1 MNLIPT
7 PSFSLYANVDE
18 IRKVAA
24 ALVENFQK
32 ELDEINSKLSVV
44 LDFQSPFLIQK
55 VLNDDPAFIK
65 NPRSVEGRLDN
76 AKIDFENNLKKYYW
90 QHLCSFTTEY
100 FYPKFVSQFGPK
112 YFYTQNHNWGQTY
125 LPFTLENVEAFL
137 DKFLLKPY
145 TQEAIEEIIRL
156 AKPLTEI
163 GTEITV
169 APFSVESRVLN
180 SYVTG
185 EHFAFVLC
193 QLKYSDNEDWLET
206 ARKLKFALED
216 FTKTN
221 EDLRLA
227 RSEHRMEN
235 HKIGAV
241 MHYSF
246 IEFLALPKLDTASI
260 IANAPPEADIYN
272 IKSERYFK
280 LPEEYSDLEYLESWH
295 NNQWVVSGFKLGDIK
310 DNKNFVPFKK
320 LEAYALVDWVGG
332 QDKAESI
339 LYDTLDPEEDGFWYW
354 DIKGHDHST
363 VAMSEFSVHKND
375 LRKALAELTEAKMV
389 I

>member
-1 MNLIPT
+1 MNFIPS

-18 IRKVAA
+18 IRKVSA
-24 ALVENFQK
+24 ALVENFKK
-32 ELDEINSKLSVV
+32 ELDEIHSKLSVV

-76 AKIDFENNLKKYYW
+76 AKIDFENDLNKFYW

-100 FYPKFVSQFGPK
+100 FYPKFVSQFGPR
-112 YFYTQNHNWGQTY
+112 YFYTQNHSWGQTY
-125 LPFTLENVEAFL
+125 LPFTLENVETFL

-145 TQEAIEEIIRL
+145 TPEAIEEIIRL

-180 SYVTG
+180 TYITG

-193 QLKYSDNEDWLET
+193 QLKYSDSPNWLET
-206 ARKLKFALED
+206 ARKLKFALDD

-246 IEFLALPKLDTASI
+246 IEFLALPKIDTASI

-272 IKSERYFK
+272 FKSGAYFK
-280 LPEEYSDLEYLESWH
+280 LPEEYSDINFLESWD
-295 NNQWVVSGFKLGDIK
+295 GDKWLVCGIDRYDIRNSNIFIPIK
-310 DNKNFVPFKK
+310 NI
-320 LEAYALVDWVGG
+320 EAYALMEWVGG
-332 QDKAESI
+332 QKQAESI

-354 DIKGHDHST
+354 DIKGHDHSR
-363 VAMSEFSVHKND
+363 VAISEFSVHKKD
-375 LRKALAELTEAKMV
+375 LRKALAELTEAKV
-389 I
+389 II